1 MRRPYYR
8 RDRKKWFVKT
18 DDGSTQIYLGET
30 KREAYAAWESMRRQG
45 EPGRWRIAD
54 LADAVV
60 ADAEARGVSK
70 SHARN
75 IRDLLARVA
84 AAFPR
89 HLAADLRPSE
99 VAAWIARQPWGNKQK
114 NHCLGAVR
122 AAYRFGVAEGHL
134 TSNPFTSLRMLP
146 TKRVESVVTALDH
159 WRLLLA
165 CRAWDEVA
173 FLHLLWLTGARPG
186 EIARATAADIK
197 DGKLELLE
205 HKTAH
210 KGKRRIIYLNKS
222 AVKLL
227 EKQCRL
233 HPKGPLVQTRDGTPW
248 AKANWISLMRRRS
261 EQAGVDITAYAY
273 RRAFAAR
280 LIAAGVSI
288 EDVAG
293 LLGNTTTVALRAYV
307 DLTAQS
313 ERLKEAAKRG

>member
-18 DDGSTQIYLGET
+18 DDGGSQIYLGET

-75 IRDLLARVA
+75 LRDLLARVS

-99 VAAWIARQPWGNKQK
+99 VAAWIAKQPWGNKQK

-134 TSNPFTSLRMLP
+134 ASNPFTSLRMLP
-146 TKRVESVVTALDH
+146 TKRVESVVTAADH

-186 EIARATAADIK
+186 EIAAATAADVT
-197 DGKLELLE
+197 DGKITLAK
-205 HKTAH
+205 HKTSH
-210 KGKRRIIYLNKS
+210 KGKRRVIYLNPS
-222 AVKLL
+222 ARKLVA
-227 EKQCRL
+227 KQAAL
-233 HPKGPLVQTRDGTPW
+233 HPKGAILRNTEGRPW
-248 AKANWISLMRRRS
+248 RNNIWVGLLARLSKRTGL
-261 EQAGVDITAYAY
+261 EVTAYAY

-307 DLTAQS
+307 DITAES
-313 ERLKEAAKRG
+313 ERLERAAGRG

>member
-18 DDGSTQIYLGET
+18 DDGGSQIYLGET

-75 IRDLLARVA
+75 LKDLLARVA

-186 EIARATAADIK
+186 EIAAATAADVS
-197 DGKLELLE
+197 DGKITLKH

-210 KGKRRIIYLNKS
+210 KGKRRVIYLS
-222 AVKLL
+222 PEAGKLVA
-227 EKQCRL
+227 KQVRL
-233 HPKGPLVQTRDGTPW
+233 HPKGPLVQTREGTPW
-248 AKANWISLMRRRS
+248 AKANWISLLRRRS